1 MNQKAFDLLHS
12 SKGSSEL
19 SPQSSSMSH
28 FQLWGMQR
36 PLRHLNC
43 PGRQVLAAHCAG
55 SSSDWS
61 LQSTSPS
68 HCHDSGMQR
77 LLAHC
82 HWWASHWCVAEGGL
96 GRRRGR
102 SALCQRKFLNLENKF
117 KLDIFHLSQSANH
130 RELDPRLSHPGSRG
144 CCRTGVGK
152 WCSFHRCTETGR
164 ACSSEVG
171 RWAARLSRLCS
182 PSGRHISTI
191 FECTCGA
198 TEPCLP
204 LSHVQK
210 SPHSRLGTEQS
221 MFQD

>member
-1 MNQKAFDLLHS
+1 MAFDLLHS

-82 HWWASHWCVAEGGL
+82 HWWASHWCVADGG
-96 GRRRGR
+96 GVREEMRQI
-102 SALCQRKFLNLENKF
+102 SFVSKKRKFLNFEDKL
-117 KLDIFHLSQSANH
+117 KLDMFKKKKKISYLNQSTNH
-130 RELDPRLSHPGSRG
+130 RELDPRPSHRGSPG
-144 CCRTGVGK
+144 CCRTAVGN
-152 WCSFHRCTETGR
+152 WCSFHHCTETGR
-164 ACSSEVG
+164 ACSSEAG
-171 RWAARLSRLCS
+171 RWAARPSRLCS
-182 PSGRHISTI
+182 PSARHISTI
-191 FECTCGA
+191 FEYTCGA
-198 TEPCLP
+198 KQVCL
-204 LSHVQK
+204 
-210 SPHSRLGTEQS
+210 T
-221 MFQD
+221 